1 MKSITG
7 NLLGCLVLFALL
19 AISSCKKE
27 KTLLTEKST
36 VLSGMR
42 VISECYSGIDV
53 VCNDVLRFAT
63 VAEYESTIDCIEES
77 YDTWNDNFET
87 QNTYTND
94 VQWNNL
100 IDSLNFDEEQPYKAF
115 SSYLQFFSYYNYI
128 DSLEKVWVDVYNCD
142 SIHDPDLIDIVGD
155 DAEASVLNR
164 NLEVMVG
171 DTIYKFYGDGVI
183 IKIYGA
189 DCDALNA
196 IRQDSANVSR
206 YSNATRYLDE
216 LSANIV
222 TCGRLDQDGWKVY
235 WNGADFIRV
244 YNKINFFFG
253 TKNKAKTKS
262 YKQKNNGKYKKW
274 AVNQQILLLGYEMD
288 NNCGEI
294 DDYNKSKQKRR
305 KKIKIKF
312 SGASKYWYIPNGYNF
327 STHIATAN
335 GNSVEDSVL
344 LIW

>member
-1 MKSITG
+1 MIAVTT
-7 NLLGCLVLFALL
+7 NL
-19 AISSCKKE
+19 K
-27 KTLLTEKST
+27 
-36 VLSGMR
+36 
-42 VISECYSGIDV
+42 GI
-53 VCNDVLRFAT
+53 N
-63 VAEYESTIDCIEES
+63 YET
-77 YDTWNDNFET
+77 
-87 QNTYTND
+87 
-94 VQWNNL
+94 
-100 IDSLNFDEEQPYKAF
+100 
-115 SSYLQFFSYYNYI
+115 FFSYYNYI

-253 TKNKAKTKS
+253 TKNKANATATDPNS
-262 YKQKNNGKYKKW
+262 SAMRN
-274 AVNQQILLLGYEMD
+274 APEPASPTILLR
-288 NNCGEI
+288 
-294 DDYNKSKQKRR
+294 S
-305 KKIKIKF
+305 
-312 SGASKYWYIPNGYNF
+312 S
-327 STHIATAN
+327 
-335 GNSVEDSVL
+335 
-344 LIW
+344 